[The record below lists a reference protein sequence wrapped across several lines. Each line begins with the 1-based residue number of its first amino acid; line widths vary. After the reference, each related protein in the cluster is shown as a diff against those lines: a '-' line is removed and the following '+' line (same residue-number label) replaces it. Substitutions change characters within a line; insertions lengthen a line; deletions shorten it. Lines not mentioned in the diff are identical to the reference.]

1 MTKVIFIDWDDTIG
15 DWATSALKAQQEVY
29 NKHHFAEFWSSFE
42 DYFAAYQEH
51 NVWLW
56 AEYAEGRITKEFLAR
71 DFTLYPLV
79 QALGGS
85 ELLYH
90 SKPLQTLADTVCEEF
105 LALTNK
111 FAQLL
116 PGAKETVDYLRT
128 KYDLVIVSNGFTDVQ
143 YDKVNESGIRDRF
156 LEMVM
161 SEEAG
166 VNKPD
171 KRFFEIAFE
180 RTNKARVAAGKEPV
194 TKDEIILIGD
204 GYGSDIEGAKNFGID
219 QIFICHNEETL
230 NDTSKTATYK
240 VMSLADVAD
249 IL

>member
-15 DWATSALKAQQEVY
+15 DWTTSAVRAQQEVY
-29 NKHHFAEFWSSFE
+29 KRHHFAEFWPTFE

-51 NVWLW
+51 NAWLW
-56 AEYAEGRITKEFLAR
+56 SQYAVGKVTKEFLAR

-85 ELLYH
+85 DLLYH
-90 SKPLQTLADTVCEEF
+90 SKPLQDLADTVCKEF
-105 LALTNK
+105 LTLTNQ

-116 PGAKETVDYLRT
+116 PGAKETVDYLKT

-143 YDKVNESGIRDRF
+143 YDKVNDSGLRDRF

-166 VNKPD
+166 CNKPET
-171 KRFFEIAFE
+171 RFFEIALE
-180 RTNKARVAAGKEPV
+180 RTNKARIAAGKDPV

-230 NDTSKTATYK
+230 HDESKTATYK
-240 VMSLADVAD
+240 VLTLADVAE

>member
-29 NKHHFAEFWSSFE
+29 KRHHFAEFWPTFE
-42 DYFAAYQEH
+42 EYFAAYQEH
-51 NVWLW
+51 NAWLW
-56 AEYAEGRITKEFLAR
+56 SQYAVGKVTKEFLAR

-90 SKPLQTLADTVCEEF
+90 SKPLQDLADTVCKEF
-105 LALTNK
+105 LVLTNQ

-116 PGAKETVDYLRT
+116 PGAKETVDYLKT

-143 YDKVNESGIRDRF
+143 YDKVNDSGLRDRF

-166 VNKPD
+166 CNKPET
-171 KRFFEIAFE
+171 RFFEIALE
-180 RTNKARVAAGKEPV
+180 RTNKARIAVGKQPV

-230 NDTSKTATYK
+230 HDESKTATYK
-240 VMSLADVAD
+240 VLTLDKVRD
-249 IL
+249 LL